1 MYNVNHCVL
10 IPNSWILNECTRDK
24 WEIYIYI
31 YCLNKIYLELQ
42 IKYLNRRYISIKY
55 TKVLEKNYKNFDL
68 GCTVYVHILYSSV
81 YIISFYI
88 L

>member
-1 MYNVNHCVL
+1 MYNENHCVL

-31 YCLNKIYLELQ
+31 YILNEIYLELQ
-42 IKYLNRRYISIKY
+42 IKYLNKIYISIKY
-55 TKVLEKNYKNFDL
+55 TGVLEKIIKTL
-68 GCTVYVHILYSSV
+68 KWVVLCT
-81 YIISFYI
+81 YIIYI